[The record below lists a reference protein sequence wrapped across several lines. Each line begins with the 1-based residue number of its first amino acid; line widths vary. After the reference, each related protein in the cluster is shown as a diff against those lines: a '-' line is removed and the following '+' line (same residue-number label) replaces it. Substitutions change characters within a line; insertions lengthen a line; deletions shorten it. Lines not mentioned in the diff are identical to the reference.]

1 MKIPGIRGKH
11 RRLCLSALVAGLA
24 AVLLIFSAGSVLASS
39 EGSHASPAAAGEAT
53 EGHGGEGAAAHAPGW
68 AKTDTYRVLN
78 FAVLAGA
85 LFFLLRKPTAQALN
99 SRIQGIAEQL
109 KDLEAQKD
117 EAEKQLNE
125 YNRKFAQ
132 LEQEA
137 ASILADYQR
146 QGEEAKARIL
156 KEAAEA
162 AEKLK
167 TEAQKSIEGEFQKA
181 RDDLKREVLD
191 QAMAK
196 AEALIRDKISASDQ
210 EKLVDEY
217 LAKVVAS

>member
-1 MKIPGIRGKH
+1 M
-11 RRLCLSALVAGLA
+11 
-24 AVLLIFSAGSVLASS
+24 LLFFSAGNILAAS
-39 EGSHASPAAAGEAT
+39 EGGHASPAAEGQEA
-53 EGHGGEGAAAHAPGW
+53 EGHGEEGAPAHAPGW
-68 AKTDTYRVLN
+68 RATDTYRVLN

-85 LFFLLRKPTAQALN
+85 LIFLLRKPTAQALN
-99 SRIQGIAEQL
+99 NRIQGIAEQL
-109 KDLEAQKD
+109 KDLEAQKA
-117 EAEKQLNE
+117 EAEKQLAE

-137 ASILADYQR
+137 SSILADYQR

-167 TEAQKSIEGEFQKA
+167 AQAQKSIQSEFEKA
-181 RDDLKREVLD
+181 RDDLKRDVLD
-191 QAMAK
+191 QAMAQ
-196 AEALIRDKISASDQ
+196 AEALIRTKITAGDQ